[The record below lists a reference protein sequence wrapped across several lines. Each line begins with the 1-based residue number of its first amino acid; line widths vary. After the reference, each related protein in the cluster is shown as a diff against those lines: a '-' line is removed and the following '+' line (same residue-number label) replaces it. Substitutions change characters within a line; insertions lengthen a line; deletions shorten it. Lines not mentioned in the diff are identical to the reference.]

1 MDAASTSRANRMEA
15 GVKRDHSIRYAS
27 AKKTATFMTKART
40 APFTARRA
48 RHRAR
53 TYRMMPS
60 RSDGGVD
67 ACRRKSSTGSL
78 VAGSGRTRPTLRVGR
93 VLLDPPPQNTPL
105 SHVLDSQFEKS

>member
-53 TYRMMPS
+53 TYRMMPN

-67 ACRRKSSTGSL
+67 ACRRKSSMGPL
-78 VAGSGRTRPTLRVGR
+78 LAGADRTRPTQRVVRG
-93 VLLDPPPQNTPL
+93 LLEPPTPKTSL
-105 SHVLDSQFEKS
+105 ILGLGHPIGN